1 MFSFFLSLSRHII
14 KIAKQMSSNVDVE
27 INVFVKDQKKKKKM
41 LTIKTSEKESIIF
54 ECILVFFD
62 ERIM

>member
-27 INVFVKDQKKKKKM
+27 INVFVKERKM

-54 ECILVFFD
+54 ECILVFF
-62 ERIM
+62 